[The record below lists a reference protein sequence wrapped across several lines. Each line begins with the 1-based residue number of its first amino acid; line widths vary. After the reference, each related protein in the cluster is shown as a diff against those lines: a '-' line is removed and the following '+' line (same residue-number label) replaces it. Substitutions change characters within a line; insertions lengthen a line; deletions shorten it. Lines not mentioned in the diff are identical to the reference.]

1 MNRMTLQKEI
11 YPKSAIEETIQ
22 AFSRIAK
29 IHMEEEKEN
38 YYILTFEQCRA
49 DPQRTMDEFGNYV
62 LAETIR
68 TAGGMYD

>member
-29 IHMEEEKEN
+29 IHMEEEN
-38 YYILTFEQCRA
+38 YYSLTFEQCLA
-49 DPQRTMDEFGNYV
+49 DSQRTMDEFGNYV

>member
-29 IHMEEEKEN
+29 IHMEEEN
-38 YYILTFEQCRA
+38 YYSLTFEQCLA

-68 TAGGMYD
+68 AAGGMYD

>member
-11 YPKSAIEETIQ
+11 YLKSAIEETIQ

-29 IHMEEEKEN
+29 IHMEEEN
-38 YYILTFEQCRA
+38 YYSLTFEQCLA

>member
-38 YYILTFEQCRA
+38 YYSLTFEQCLA
-49 DPQRTMDEFGNYV
+49 YPQRTMDEFGNYV

-68 TAGGMYD
+68 AAGGMYD

>member
-38 YYILTFEQCRA
+38 YYSLTFEQCLA
-49 DPQRTMDEFGNYV
+49 DPQRTMDELGKYV

-68 TAGGMYD
+68 AAGGMYD